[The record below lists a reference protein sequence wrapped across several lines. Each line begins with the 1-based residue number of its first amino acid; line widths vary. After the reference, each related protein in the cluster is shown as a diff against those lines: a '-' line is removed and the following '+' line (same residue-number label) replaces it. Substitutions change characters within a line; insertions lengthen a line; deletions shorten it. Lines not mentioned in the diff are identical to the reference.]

1 MARDF
6 LAAHWH
12 IQYRMNTKE
21 AKRMAKRAEVFTVR
35 DKTGAFL
42 GTYRALTAS
51 AAIQKFVSDQA
62 ATASTFRK
70 SQPAV
75 VPTGMTAAVEPS
87 PEWLH
92 QQSEYAEETRMLDA
106 SQ

>member
-1 MARDF
+1 
-6 LAAHWH
+6 
-12 IQYRMNTKE
+12 MNTKE
-21 AKRMAKRAEVFTVR
+21 AKRAEVFTVR

-51 AAIQKFVSDQA
+51 AAIQKFISDQA